1 MGKESSN
8 RGLASRAHPRPPG
21 LYVSYCS
28 LGVLLLAS
36 SNSMRTY
43 KYETIVRTFVP
54 ALNNS
59 FSRQM
64 KY

>member
-21 LYVSYCS
+21 LSVSYCS

-43 KYETIVRTFVP
+43 KYETIVRTFVR

-64 KY
+64 KC